1 MSPSKLFLILV
12 GVDLE
17 TFSILPPYVLG
28 SRNIPVPM
36 PTTLIGAL
44 VYPILVDKYGT
55 KELNP
60 DVIYNEANNLGIRYV
75 TFRAAPY
82 ATITTLERAI
92 SITYQRPKRQELLT
106 YLNKCLDVI
115 RIAMNYGLTH
125 PKMKSKKKSQKEDK
139 VHNGENRGEKDEI
152 ELLKKLAE
160 KHLGRSP
167 NEICIKL
174 LAEGVYDILFTV
186 TSRGITIFNGTSYI
200 AYVVSNKELAKYA
213 WQIVRIGRKEDL
225 VVVRDVKAL
234 ALNEL
239 KQSEKI
245 TINTRFYV
253 LKGLVKDEPSNATLW
268 NMMVYLNGKVIEDG
282 VYVPRGILNAQFTVD
297 PSKSIIY
304 EVNINE
310 ARDYVIIPREVVEN
324 A

>member
-1 MSPSKLFLILV
+1 MSSSKLFLILV

-28 SRNIPVPM
+28 SRSIPVPM
-36 PTTLIGAL
+36 PTTLVGAL
-44 VYPILVDKYGT
+44 VYPILIDKYGT

-82 ATITTLERAI
+82 VTTIMLERAV
-92 SITYQRPKRQELLT
+92 SITYQRRQRLSMLK
-106 YLNKCLDVI
+106 YINKCLDVI
-115 RIAMNYGLTH
+115 SIAVNYGLTH
-125 PKMKSKKKSQKEDK
+125 PMKSKKKNQ
-139 VHNGENRGEKDEI
+139 NENEVRNDENKDEKDEI
-152 ELLKKLAE
+152 ELLKKLVE
-160 KHLGRSP
+160 RHLGRSP
-167 NEICIKL
+167 DETCIEL
-174 LAEGVYDILFTV
+174 LAEGIYDILFTV
-186 TSRGITIFNGTSYI
+186 TSRGITIFGDTSYI
-200 AYVVSNKELAKYA
+200 AYVVSNKELVKYA
-213 WQIVRIGRKEDL
+213 WQIIRIGRKEDL
-225 VVVRDVKAL
+225 AVVRDVKVL

-304 EVNINE
+304 EVNIDE